1 MTQAQFQVYEDFSKL
16 GQPIRD
22 LDAPPSSGAANSG
35 SLGASDGSGGAPPA
49 SSSQSS
55 SIFLRSQ
62 PPQNLT
68 SILKLID
75 QYGLTEVNKGYLLNK
90 ITQMNQSKPTDEERE
105 KLWTYVKRNL
115 ETACKNYDSR
125 NPQGVEPIIQVL
137 SLIVTSYKVENF
149 SKKLL
154 TNVFLQLDVRIFNE
168 VELNILLMSKGI
180 ISISEWDSQLAIFFK
195 DSAAQL
201 PESELQFFANF
212 LETSIVEKK
221 ILTKEEVPKLISVI
235 EKMSRD

>member
-16 GQPIRD
+16 GQPHLD
-22 LDAPPSSGAANSG
+22 KDAPPSSGAAATG
-35 SLGASDGSGGAPPA
+35 GPGAPDENIGATPA
-49 SSSQSS
+49 SSSQPASP
-55 SIFLRSQ
+55 FVRPQ
-62 PPQNLT
+62 QPQNLT
-68 SILKLID
+68 TVLKLID
-75 QYGLTEVNKGYLLNK
+75 QYGLTEVNKGYLVNK
-90 ITQMNQSKPTDEERE
+90 INQMNQSKPTDEERE
-105 KLWTYVKRNL
+105 KLWTYVRRNL
-115 ETACKNYDSR
+115 ETACKNYDSG

-221 ILTKEEVPKLISVI
+221 ILTKEEVP
-235 EKMSRD
+235 